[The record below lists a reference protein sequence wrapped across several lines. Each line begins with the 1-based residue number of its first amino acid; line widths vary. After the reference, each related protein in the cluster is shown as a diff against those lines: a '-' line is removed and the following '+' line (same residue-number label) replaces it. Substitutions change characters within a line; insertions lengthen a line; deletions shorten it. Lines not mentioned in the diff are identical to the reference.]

1 MSSARLYFHLSGLSR
16 LSTQEARL
24 LGVHSSE
31 IPVHPQ
37 SSQGTKDEELQRLV
51 KTASLIGAY
60 ALAVAW
66 SVWFAVHLL
75 ILIVRRWI
83 YQHGRAERAACH
95 CIRDGSDP
103 SLAIDLGWI

>member
-1 MSSARLYFHLSGLSR
+1 LKFLAKVACNVDRTFVFSLSGHAR

-37 SSQGTKDEELQRLV
+37 GSQGMTDEERLQRLV

-60 ALAVAW
+60 ALAVA
-66 SVWFAVHLL
+66 
-75 ILIVRRWI
+75 
-83 YQHGRAERAACH
+83 
-95 CIRDGSDP
+95 
-103 SLAIDLGWI
+103 